1 MIIDVIW
8 YAIFSHNRLAGFILG
23 VVHGLHFSEVITPK
37 NPFQIGQDLL
47 NQPTIGP
54 IGWNV
59 PFFWSNVG
67 TALTITQIW
76 KFRKLEEISATGVRN
91 LALSFKVGSFFCH
104 TIDHVF
110 FYITVRAGS
119 LLYINSIMPNHS
131 QLNCTHGIQNWW
143 SGRSDHSKK
152 IHVATKSPG
161 FL

>member
-1 MIIDVIW
+1 MYMIIDVIW

-119 LLYINSIMPNHS
+119 CFTSIVSCQIIPNSTAHMEYRIDEVADRTIP
-131 QLNCTHGIQNWW
+131 
-143 SGRSDHSKK
+143 KK
-152 IHVATKSPG
+152 SM
-161 FL
+161 